1 VEDSKHLMSTR
12 KFAELVR
19 LFVWA
24 QIVGAW
30 IRTFVEHMRNRL
42 SRSAFAEYI
51 RYVQFV
57 RASLEA
63 EVYARY
69 PIARDNRAVGAVIS
83 VIILLASLMIAAIV
97 FSQLAAQANAIATAN
112 NDTAAL
118 NFISSTTTT
127 GWSALNLYVI
137 AAIVMAAGFILALL
151 AAWGK
156 QGGSGV

>member
-1 VEDSKHLMSTR
+1 MVSKSANSAT
-12 KFAELVR
+12 LVQF
-19 LFVWA
+19 LFVLA
-24 QIVGAW
+24 VW
-30 IRTFVEHMRNRL
+30 IRALVEHMRNIL

-57 RASLEA
+57 RAALEA
-63 EVYARY
+63 DVYARF
-69 PIARDNRAVGAVIS
+69 PLARDNRAIGAVIN
-83 VIILLASLMIAAIV
+83 VIILLAALMIAAIV

-151 AAWGK
+151 AAWGR
-156 QGGSGV
+156 QGGSGA